1 MVSESRAAEMESL
14 RRSVL
19 GIGDAIN
26 AIGIVPRDF
35 DLYPFDM
42 MGLGLLSKGFGIAKA
57 AYMLLESE
65 FDDEA
70 FGFVRSL
77 VECSLVLRYLTEDR
91 DKLFERTRKYMEYAI
106 ADKKYWIYWARQVG
120 VSDEVAADIDEYAK
134 SFGLV
139 EDPKAATRHWTGDRG
154 GFAWETMI
162 CDHPLDA
169 VGDHETTK
177 KALYALEYHQTSSYV
192 HCLSTGIDNYL
203 PREGVKY
210 QVIDLTRRWDIL
222 YRKVLVLI
230 LRHIHS
236 CAIYTLHGLNID
248 RPKSIDN
255 IYAAAVKELPAYVPM
270 RNRV

>member
-1 MVSESRAAEMESL
+1 MVSDTRAAEIESL
-14 RRSVL
+14 RRSVS
-19 GIGDAIN
+19 GIGDAVN

-42 MGLGLLSKGFGIAKA
+42 MGLGILSKGFGISKA
-57 AYMLLESE
+57 AVTMLESD

-91 DKLFERTRKYMEYAI
+91 HRLFERTRRYMEYAV
-106 ADKKYWIYWARQVG
+106 ADKQYWIYWARQVG
-120 VSDEVAADIDEYAK
+120 MSDEVAADIDEYAK

-139 EDPKAATRHWTGDRG
+139 EDHKTATRHWAGEKG
-154 GFAWETMI
+154 GFAWDTMI
-162 CDHPLDA
+162 CDHPMDA
-169 VGDHETTK
+169 IGDHKTTK

-210 QVIDLTRRWDIL
+210 QVTDPTRRWDIL

-236 CAIYTLHGLNID
+236 CAIYTLHGMNID
-248 RPKSIDN
+248 RPESIDH
-255 IYAAAVKELPAYVPM
+255 IYSAAVKELPAYVPM
-270 RNRV
+270 RKR